1 MCSQTHIG
9 RLSCRSGAVSPS
21 GRPKLQLKPRNPRL
35 AAPGEDEVSQPS
47 AVPVQRQPIQS
58 QGPAPQAQPQML
70 PQPAPSGPALQPDP
84 AGGRPR
90 LVLKPRSEPPVPAP
104 AGKAHEFPSACNAK
118 SCAMEEPDKSD
129 DPTQLILR
137 RKGLRELQVLH
148 FPHRALLRVVS
159 LSHNALEELGPIS
172 LLQSLEELNV
182 NHNRL
187 SDLSPVAS
195 CSMLQVLLAANNR
208 VCTVKGL
215 EALPRLRRVSLY
227 SNLLE
232 DLDALIANFTAFS
245 QLASLDLG
253 GNPCFQDIAHKH
265 GVVRALPGLKEL
277 DGDVLTNVDRQLA
290 AEFFACAEEVGLER
304 RPGSSFGLRPKTAP
318 IEGRSQTE
326 TSPAP
331 APQNARTRSSS
342 RRLRSARSRSS
353 SRPRSGSPD
362 VVEPVPAPT
371 ISDSPQEDL
380 EKFQEYTKALQLR
393 LQTTQVECEN
403 LQKQIHGLRQEAEEP
418 ILGTAALRDRL
429 KELEKANQAMH
440 DAAAKSRQMRT
451 TLEALEAELLRRKQA
466 LGSGQERPGTGRTS
480 ARPGTAQAAVETVLV
495 ASQPVT
501 LEGYKARCSAL
512 KREVEFER
520 ERTLQLRAKLC
531 SQILGREISPPPS
544 RGA

>member
-1 MCSQTHIG
+1 MEKSPEE
-9 RLSCRSGAVSPS
+9 SG
-21 GRPKLQLKPRNPRL
+21 
-35 AAPGEDEVSQPS
+35 
-47 AVPVQRQPIQS
+47 
-58 QGPAPQAQPQML
+58 
-70 PQPAPSGPALQPDP
+70 
-84 AGGRPR
+84 
-90 LVLKPRSEPPVPAP
+90 
-104 AGKAHEFPSACNAK
+104 
-118 SCAMEEPDKSD
+118 KSD

-137 RKGLRELQVLH
+137 RKGLRELQVVH
-148 FPHRALLRVVS
+148 FPHRTFLRVVS
-159 LSHNALEELGPIS
+159 LSHNALEDLGPIS
-172 LLQSLEELNV
+172 MLQSLEELNV

-208 VCTVKGL
+208 VTTVGGL
-215 EALPRLRRVSLY
+215 ESLPRLKRVSLY
-227 SNLLE
+227 GNLLP
-232 DLDALIANFTAFS
+232 DLDALIENLTAFS
-245 QLASLDLG
+245 QLTSLDLG

-277 DGDVLTNVDRQLA
+277 DGDVLANVDRQLA

-304 RPGSSFGLRPKTAP
+304 RPGSSYGLRPKTAP
-318 IEGRSQTE
+318 NVEGRSQAA
-326 TSPAP
+326 SPQAQVQ
-331 APQNARTRSSS
+331 ADARTRSSS

-362 VVEPVPAPT
+362 VGFEAPAPT
-371 ISDSPQEDL
+371 TSENPQEDL

-429 KELEKANQAMH
+429 KELEEANQAMH
-440 DAAAKSRQMRT
+440 DTAAKSRQMRA
-451 TLEALEAELLRRKQA
+451 TLEAREAELLRRKQA
-466 LGSGQERPGTGRTS
+466 LGSVGQERPGTGRTS
-480 ARPGTAQAAVETVLV
+480 ARPGTAQAAVETMLI

-531 SQILGREISPPPS
+531 SEILRREISPPPS
-544 RGA
+544 RGT